1 MAEPFVRS
9 VVLKREEIDT
19 PDDYP
24 FSIPAIRDLEELQL
38 GRDVTLLA
46 GENGSGKSTLV
57 EAIAV
62 ALGFN
67 AEGGS
72 RNMTVATRTSHSQL
86 HEHLRLIRGAR
97 TPRNGFFL
105 RAESF
110 FNVATHIE
118 QLDAEPL
125 GGSPI
130 IDAYG
135 GRSLHEQS
143 HGESFLSLIL
153 NRFGPNGL
161 TSSTNTASHR
171 RATRTPSNTNSHAH
185 SSTTEAASCTT
196 SSQRTER
203 SPLVCEP

>member
-1 MAEPFVRS
+1 MAKPFVRS
-9 VVLKREEIDT
+9 VVLKREEIDK
-19 PDDYP
+19 PDHYP

-72 RNMTVATRTSHSQL
+72 RNMTVATRASHSQL

-110 FNVATHIE
+110 SMSRRTSSNWMLSRLEVLQSSMPTVADHCMSSHT
-118 QLDAEPL
+118 A
-125 GGSPI
+125 SRFS
-130 IDAYG
+130 
-135 GRSLHEQS
+135 RSS
-143 HGESFLSLIL
+143 SIASV
-153 NRFGPNGL
+153 RTAS

-171 RATRTPSNTNSHAH
+171 RATRTLSNTNSHAH